1 VRPRRKSPPAHRQ
14 EQILVPI
21 SGINRTEDRRIEVI
35 VAATGRPLWVPRSIA
50 QLYPTGRLFVP
61 EWFHRK
67 VFST

>member
-1 VRPRRKSPPAHRQ
+1 M
-14 EQILVPI
+14 PI